1 MEALDNADRA
11 HLDLIQARIL
21 FTVGGSGE
29 TVVLLSKAAKRLEA
43 VSADAARATYLYA
56 FSAGSFLG
64 REVTIDQWLDL
75 GRAAAA
81 APPPVGPSG
90 AGDMLLDGLALQ
102 LTAGY
107 APSLAP
113 SPRAL
118 ETFTSDGEHAG
129 NLVEILWMACCVAI
143 VIWDDISWDGLSAKF
158 VKEGHRTGALVHLL
172 AAVQMRAIECVLAGD
187 FAEAASRVEEKN
199 LLTTVI
205 GPTHGGD
212 SAAIFL
218 AAWRGYEMT
227 DVAVA
232 GIQLPSRTWGFEA
245 DVSCYAT
252 AVLCNALGRYR
263 SAMEAA
269 QTFLADAN
277 GRWTPALPEL
287 VEAAVRCEEPDLA
300 RRAVDQLAITTSP
313 SGTSWA
319 VGIECLCQA
328 LIADDSGAEPLFV
341 ESVDRLGRT
350 RIVTSSA
357 RAQLLYGEW
366 LRRQGRRVDAPLL
379 RHRIPEVDTTAPTP
393 QVLDIPGP
401 ASASQGLRR
410 TKLTQCA
417 TIMDKIFA

>member
-1 MEALDNADRA
+1 
-11 HLDLIQARIL
+11 
-21 FTVGGSGE
+21 
-29 TVVLLSKAAKRLEA
+29 
-43 VSADAARATYLYA
+43 
-56 FSAGSFLG
+56 
-64 REVTIDQWLDL
+64 
-75 GRAAAA
+75 
-81 APPPVGPSG
+81 
-90 AGDMLLDGLALQ
+90 
-102 LTAGY
+102 
-107 APSLAP
+107 
-113 SPRAL
+113 
-118 ETFTSDGEHAG
+118 
-129 NLVEILWMACCVAI
+129 
-143 VIWDDISWDGLSAKF
+143 
-158 VKEGHRTGALVHLL
+158 
-172 AAVQMRAIECVLAGD
+172 
-187 FAEAASRVEEKN
+187 
-199 LLTTVI
+199 
-205 GPTHGGD
+205 
-212 SAAIFL
+212 
-218 AAWRGYEMT
+218 MT

-313 SGTSWA
+313 SGTNWA
-319 VGIECLCQA
+319 VGIECLFRA

-417 TIMDKIFA
+417 TIIDKIFA